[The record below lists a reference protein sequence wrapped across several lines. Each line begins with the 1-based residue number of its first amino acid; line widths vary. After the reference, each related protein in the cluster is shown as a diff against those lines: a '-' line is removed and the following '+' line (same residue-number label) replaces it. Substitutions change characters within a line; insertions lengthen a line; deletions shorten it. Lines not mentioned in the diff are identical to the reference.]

1 MTSPSR
7 INIAEL
13 IDNTNINRS
22 QFAVFMLCTACLMMD
37 GFDVQALSY
46 VAPALVQDFK
56 ITAAALG
63 PVFAATNF
71 GFLIGSL
78 VFSMLADEMHENP
91 MGTMHGGIVAALVD
105 TAMGCAL
112 SSRLGADAGFTT
124 LELKINYVRAITQAT
139 GRIYA
144 DGTVL
149 HSGGRVATTEARVVD
164 SSGTLY
170 AHATSTCMIL
180 RGTR

>member
-1 MTSPSR
+1 MGARTSPAR

-13 IDNTNINRS
+13 IDNTDINRS
-22 QFAVFMLCTACLMMD
+22 QIAVFALCTACLMMD

-78 VFSMLADEMHENP
+78 LFSILADKIGRRPVLIMF
-91 MGTMHGGIVAALVD
+91 VA
-105 TAMGCAL
+105 
-112 SSRLGADAGFTT
+112 
-124 LELKINYVRAITQAT
+124 
-139 GRIYA
+139 
-144 DGTVL
+144 
-149 HSGGRVATTEARVVD
+149 
-164 SSGTLY
+164 
-170 AHATSTCMIL
+170 
-180 RGTR
+180 

>member
-1 MTSPSR
+1 MTSPAR

-13 IDNTNINRS
+13 IDNSEITRS
-22 QFAVFMLCTACLMMD
+22 QFAIFILCTACLMMD

-78 VFSMLADEMHENP
+78 VFSMLAD
-91 MGTMHGGIVAALVD
+91 
-105 TAMGCAL
+105 
-112 SSRLGADAGFTT
+112 
-124 LELKINYVRAITQAT
+124 KI
-139 GRIYA
+139 GRRP
-144 DGTVL
+144 VL
-149 HSGGRVATTEARVVD
+149 IGKCSNGW
-164 SSGTLY
+164 
-170 AHATSTCMIL
+170 
-180 RGTR
+180 